1 MLRAGLCAAVALLP
15 AAALAQQA
23 PPQMN
28 MAERNLS
35 VAIQQIVPAVTLYA
49 EDMARK
55 LAEKDARIAELEKLC
70 GEACK
75 KELAK

>member
-1 MLRAGLCAAVALLP
+1 MLAILP
-15 AAALAQQA
+15 GVALAQQ
-23 PPQMN
+23 PLQT

-75 KELAK
+75 KEPAK